1 MRKEV
6 RELLEGLKANRGEGW
21 VSIDSGEGEVIDM
34 IESCG
39 YEDVEEIAK
48 EYEKEAIKWAE
59 ENNIEID
66 YNGVKGIMIKL

>member
-6 RELLEGLKANRGEGW
+6 KELLEGLKANKGEGW
-21 VSIDSGEGEVIDM
+21 ISIASGEGEVLEM

-39 YEDVEEIAK
+39 YDNVEEIAK

-59 ENNIEID
+59 ENKIEID
-66 YNGVKGIMIKL
+66 YDDVKGIMINL